1 MLGINLSWD
10 FVAYPAWRLGTVTVP
25 ESFCIIFPVD
35 FHLPVVK
42 IKTVT
47 AWTRGLV
54 NQRLAVYSFCVS
66 GCSGTVTLGV
76 FGCHPLVGEFMFR
89 FFSFPVGFF
98 LLLPVKCWSIP
109 SCVLSLRDSWAAV
122 SASVRSRTPPRLPWA
137 QMKGDSLCKGR
148 KISSHKSLLMLN
160 IVGFCLAQL
169 WKLNTDWK
177 SSYQGIMVRLKS
189 QKPDGLRY
197 IYASCYRHVSTALEC
212 EEV

>member
-1 MLGINLSWD
+1 MGFCCLSCMKTGHCNGSWV
-10 FVAYPAWRLGTVTVP
+10 FLY
-25 ESFCIIFPVD
+25 
-35 FHLPVVK
+35 HLPCRFPSPCSK
-42 IKTVT
+42 DKNSNCMDPGTCKPKACSLFLLCI
-47 AWTRGLV
+47 
-54 NQRLAVYSFCVS
+54 RLLWDCYLWEYLAAILLWVS
-66 GCSGTVTLGV
+66 LCSG
-76 FGCHPLVGEFMFR
+76 
-89 FFSFPVGFF
+89 FSAFQSFF

-109 SCVLSLRDSWAAV
+109 SCVLSLRDCWAAV
-122 SASVRSRTPPRLPWA
+122 NASVRSRTPPRLQWA

-177 SSYQGIMVRLKS
+177 SSYQGIMVGLKS